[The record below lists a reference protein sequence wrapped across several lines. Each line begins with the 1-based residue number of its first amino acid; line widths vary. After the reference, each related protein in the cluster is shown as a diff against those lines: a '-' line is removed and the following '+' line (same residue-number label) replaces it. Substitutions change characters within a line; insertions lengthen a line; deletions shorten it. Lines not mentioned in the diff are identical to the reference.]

1 MVNTTEIMAQQVD
14 TEAVLKAANSFL
26 PPILQPLVS
35 HRYNASYTADRISS
49 TVMTMCS
56 LNTYSECAIEYIKEH
71 QLEANW
77 GTSIHTPQWFNG
89 CLRSCGD
96 DDMLQIGRG
105 ALDESVQH
113 LRRNGLLSGDLTV
126 AIDLKEK
133 ACHDKN
139 PNMDHLIGT
148 NRQKATAYA
157 QCFITAQAVGGA
169 IPANLACY
177 PMASGEPL
185 DYFVTNLVNDMRW
198 NGLKLGLL
206 LMDRGFCSVRIMNCL
221 NKLGV
226 KFLIRVIK
234 RKNIIQMIHD
244 VHNGKKE
251 PLIRHTFQSRKGG
264 SVTVTI
270 AICKKDNADK
280 YEKIEDK
287 YTVLCT
293 NMPASKVFASID
305 ALPDIYLQ
313 RWQIETGYRTVEEV
327 YGKTRSHNFGTRM
340 FLFYMSLVYVNLWHM
355 VNCMR
360 PGRRVNGKATA
371 QGIPMSKFQTKIMIL
386 LLRMYCNQDGQLRH
400 ITRKLPVRRKSRKQP
415 CPTPREPPDPP

>member
-206 LMDRGFCSVRIMNCL
+206 VYESVL
-221 NKLGV
+221 
-226 KFLIRVIK
+226 
-234 RKNIIQMIHD
+234 
-244 VHNGKKE
+244 
-251 PLIRHTFQSRKGG
+251 
-264 SVTVTI
+264 
-270 AICKKDNADK
+270 AISNFMALSDLAGC
-280 YEKIEDK
+280 YS
-287 YTVLCT
+287 TVLF
-293 NMPASKVFASID
+293 V
-305 ALPDIYLQ
+305 Q
-313 RWQIETGYRTVEEV
+313 
-327 YGKTRSHNFGTRM
+327 YGPNFGTKGATFGIRIG
-340 FLFYMSLVYVNLWHM
+340 SKPHGSHAEATRNLYESA
-355 VNCMR
+355 VG
-360 PGRRVNGKATA
+360 P
-371 QGIPMSKFQTKIMIL
+371 
-386 LLRMYCNQDGQLRH
+386 YCP
-400 ITRKLPVRRKSRKQP
+400 KVVRGPP
-415 CPTPREPPDPP
+415 CKPNERLEASG